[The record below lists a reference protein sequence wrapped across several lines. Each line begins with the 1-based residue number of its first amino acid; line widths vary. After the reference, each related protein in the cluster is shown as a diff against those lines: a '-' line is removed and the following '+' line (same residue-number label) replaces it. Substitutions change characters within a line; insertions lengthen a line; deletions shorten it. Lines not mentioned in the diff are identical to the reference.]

1 MPEEFG
7 VHFRREGVLHQIEKL
22 TDPDYSLT
30 SDVSEYNLSWSQ
42 VEILS
47 LKLSGSV
54 VAIRIR
60 SVFVKYFLVNS
71 YATSNTRSFQQQSGG
86 TPQHPGRS

>member
-1 MPEEFG
+1 MFINRLGGLTVLKP
-7 VHFRREGVLHQIEKL
+7 VLRRREGVLHQIEKL

-47 LKLSGSV
+47 LF
-54 VAIRIR
+54 RIR
-60 SVFVKYFLVNS
+60 CGDPDPFL
-71 YATSNTRSFQQQSGG
+71 F
-86 TPQHPGRS
+86 